1 MSLGSSF
8 VRFLI
13 VGTFNT
19 IAYYL
24 IYALLIFFNFSYVFA
39 VSVATIIA
47 MFVSFKTFGKY
58 VFKNNNKRLIIKFS
72 MLTLANYL
80 LTIVLIGT
88 LKTQGLD
95 EYLSGVISVA
105 IVAISSFVVNKYFIF
120 AKLIDNN

>member
-19 IAYYL
+19 IAYYF
-24 IYALLIFFNFSYVFA
+24 IYALLIFFNFNYVFA
-39 VSVATIIA
+39 VTVATVIT

-58 VFKNNNKRLIIKFS
+58 VFENNNKRLIIKFS
-72 MLTLANYL
+72 MLTLANYS
-80 LTIVLIGT
+80 LTVILIGT

-95 EYLSGVISVA
+95 EYQSGVISVT
-105 IVAISSFVVNKYFIF
+105 IVSIVSFVVNRYFIF
-120 AKLIDNN
+120 SKNNSSC